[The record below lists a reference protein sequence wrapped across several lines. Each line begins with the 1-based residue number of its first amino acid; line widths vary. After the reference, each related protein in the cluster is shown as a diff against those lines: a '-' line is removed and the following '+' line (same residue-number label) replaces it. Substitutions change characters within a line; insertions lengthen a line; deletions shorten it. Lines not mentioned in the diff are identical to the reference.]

1 MKRFT
6 IGDLQH
12 YMLTKE
18 HIMSLVDE
26 YDNSNKMQIIEKST
40 KKLIVKKKAE
50 QFGNFIYP
58 KHKDSLFW
66 CYYMLTSGLFSYET
80 IGDRAFIEEKGV
92 KIQIVEDLKNHKNLL
107 KKNKWKRT
115 HIENELV
122 SATELSL
129 KTFFCICAIKQ
140 INVVVLKGHCLYLH
154 QSTESNKFEL
164 IAFGE
169 HGFMLSQHDEEQKK
183 QLIDEYTSKYW
194 LVDNISKPLVA
205 ISSYK
210 VRALKDICMRLNI
223 SLVSEIGK
231 KYNKRQLYD
240 LIKCKILN

>member
-6 IGDLQH
+6 IGELQH

-26 YDNSNKMQIIEKST
+26 YDSSNKPKTTEKTT
-40 KKLIVKKKAE
+40 KKLRVKKKAE
-50 QFGNFIYP
+50 QFDNFIHP

-66 CYYMLTSGLFSYET
+66 CYYMLTAGLFSYET

-92 KIQIVEDLKNHKNLL
+92 KIQIVEDLKNHKDLL

-115 HIENELV
+115 QIESELV

-129 KTFFCICAIKQ
+129 KTFLCICAIKQ
-140 INVVVLKGHCLYLH
+140 INVVVLKGRCLYIPQLFP
-154 QSTESNKFEL
+154 SNKYEL
-164 IAFGE
+164 VVFGE
-169 HGFMLSQHDEEQKK
+169 HGFMLSQHDDEQNKR
-183 QLIDEYTSKYW
+183 LIDEYTSKYW
-194 LVDNISKPLVA
+194 LVENISKPLAA

-210 VRALKDICMRLNI
+210 VGTLKDICKRLNI
-223 SLVSEIGK
+223 SIVSETGK
-231 KYNKRQLYD
+231 RYNKRQLYD
-240 LIKCKILN
+240 MINCKI